1 MLDMQR
7 MQRAGWVMAVVT
19 LGLLAQAAGLAQKA
33 PAAGAPVPGPV
44 VVMETSKGNI
54 TIETYPSEAPKT
66 VENFLALVKASFYN
80 RQHFHRVE
88 KGFVAQIGDPD
99 SKDLKRKEEW
109 GKRGSG
115 KPIGVA
121 EFSKK
126 LMHKKG
132 AVGMA
137 HAGDPL
143 KADSQFYITLAPK
156 KNLDGKYAVFGQV
169 IDGMAVAEKLEVGDT
184 VKRMYIK

>member
-1 MLDMQR
+1 MR
-7 MQRAGWVMAVVT
+7 RKQRAGLVVAAVT
-19 LGLLAQAAGLAQKA
+19 LWLVSQTVGQAQKA

-66 VENFLALVKASFYN
+66 VENFLALVKSGFYN

-88 KGFVAQIGDPD
+88 KGFVAQVGDPE
-99 SKDLKRKEEW
+99 SKDLKKIDDW

-121 EFSKK
+121 EISKK
-126 LMHKKG
+126 LIHKKG
-132 AVGMA
+132 AVAMA
-137 HAGDPL
+137 HAGDPT
-143 KADSQFYITLAPK
+143 KADSQFYITLSPR

-184 VKRMYIK
+184 IKRMIIK

>member
-1 MLDMQR
+1 VQT
-7 MQRAGWVMAVVT
+7 AG
-19 LGLLAQAAGLAQKA
+19 QAQKA
-33 PAAGAPVPGPV
+33 PAAGAPVAGPV
-44 VVMETSKGNI
+44 VVMETTKGNI

-88 KGFVAQIGDPD
+88 KGSLAQVGDPD
-99 SKDLKRKEEW
+99 SKDLKRKEDW

-115 KPIGVA
+115 KRIGVA
-121 EFSKK
+121 EISKK

-132 AVGMA
+132 AVAMA
-137 HAGDPL
+137 HAGDPAT
-143 KADSQFYITLAPK
+143 ADSQIYITLAVK

-184 VKRMYIK
+184 IKRMYVK